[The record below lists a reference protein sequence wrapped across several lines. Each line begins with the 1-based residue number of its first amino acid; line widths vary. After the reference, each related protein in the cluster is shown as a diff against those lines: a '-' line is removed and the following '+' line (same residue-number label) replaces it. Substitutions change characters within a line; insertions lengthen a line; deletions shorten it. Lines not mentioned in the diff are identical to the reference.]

1 MLYYLQIHSNQ
12 LEYDAKRKFAKTI
25 TINLLDF
32 NFFKAD
38 NYHQKLFIKT
48 NPDSNGNREKLE
60 MHVIELPKFNN
71 KNLINMNRENAWMM
85 YLCGNNEKLTSEIT
99 KKYEKIKKLNNL
111 LNKYW
116 QGEVM
121 E

>member
-1 MLYYLQIHSNQ
+1 
-12 LEYDAKRKFAKTI
+12 
-25 TINLLDF
+25 
-32 NFFKAD
+32 
-38 NYHQKLFIKT
+38 
-48 NPDSNGNREKLE
+48 
-60 MHVIELPKFNN
+60 
-71 KNLINMNRENAWMM
+71 MNRENAWMM

>member
-1 MLYYLQIHSNQ
+1 
-12 LEYDAKRKFAKTI
+12 
-25 TINLLDF
+25 
-32 NFFKAD
+32 
-38 NYHQKLFIKT
+38 
-48 NPDSNGNREKLE
+48 
-60 MHVIELPKFNN
+60 
-71 KNLINMNRENAWMM
+71 MNRENAWMM
-85 YLCGNNEKLTSEIT
+85 YLCGNNEKLTSEII